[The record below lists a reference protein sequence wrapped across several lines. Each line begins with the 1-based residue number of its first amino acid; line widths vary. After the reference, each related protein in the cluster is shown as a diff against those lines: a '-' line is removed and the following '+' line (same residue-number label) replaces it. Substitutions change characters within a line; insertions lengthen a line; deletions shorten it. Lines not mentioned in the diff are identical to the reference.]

1 MDRQFTKLGPNM
13 SAISQLNSDI
23 HNPSYNFQA
32 SVHESNLPPTAAFL
46 FKVMKLMGHQ
56 TLVLYINDCSTSYCL
71 VSLLS
76 VHCSNVTVSSFLSL
90 IGFPYKYEVLKYFF
104 SNLVVINFSS

>member
-76 VHCSNVTVSSFLSL
+76 VHCSNVTVSSFLSYWFS
-90 IGFPYKYEVLKYFF
+90 IQVRSAEVFF